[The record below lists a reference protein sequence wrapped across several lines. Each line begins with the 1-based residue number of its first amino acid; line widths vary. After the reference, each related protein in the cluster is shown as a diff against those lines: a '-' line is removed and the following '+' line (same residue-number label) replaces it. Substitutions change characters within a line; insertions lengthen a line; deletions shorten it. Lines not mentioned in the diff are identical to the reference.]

1 MYIITLDLRSDQ
13 QTRERVAKL
22 DVKAGM
28 KNKTK
33 KQEQQKT

>member
-1 MYIITLDLRSDQ
+1 MYIFSVDLRFDQ
-13 QTRERVAKL
+13 QTHERAAKL

-33 KQEQQKT
+33 KQEQ